1 MDHVYWLTEVDIRDG
16 QADAFETLMRDM
28 VAATHDTEPG
38 TLTYEWS
45 TNPAGKVCHIFERY
59 EDSAAAMAHLRNFR
73 PFASRW
79 VATFAP
85 RRLTIY
91 GSPSAEVVEALAA
104 VRPEVLTMAGGFSR

>member
-16 QADAFETLMRDM
+16 QADSFEALMRDM
-28 VAATHDTEPG
+28 VAATRDTEPG

-45 TNPAGKVCHIFERY
+45 TNADRTACHLFERY

-73 PFASRW
+73 PFAGRW

-91 GSPSAEVVEALAA
+91 GSPSPEVVEALAEM
-104 VRPEVLTMAGGFSR
+104 RPEVLTMVDGFTR

>member
-1 MDHVYWLTEVDIRDG
+1 MDHVYWLTEVEVRDG

-28 VAATHDTEPG
+28 VAATRDTEPG

-45 TNPAGKVCHIFERY
+45 TNADRTACHIYERF

-79 VATFAP
+79 GATFAP

-91 GSPSAEVVEALAA
+91 GSPSPEIVEALAVA
-104 VRPEVLTMAGGFSR
+104 RPEVLAMAGGFAR